1 MGDDPKQ
8 PDSNRTV
15 GQTMF
20 TGVVFAIFSFPI
32 GLLAGECS
40 LRGHLGDGMFGRDSD
55 WSRLI
60 IIVAILAFGICL
72 FIWGLGQRKKMVVA
86 AR

>member
-8 PDSNRTV
+8 PDQKKSA

-20 TGVVFAIFSFPI
+20 MGVVLAIFSFPI

-40 LRGHLGDGMFGRDSD
+40 RRGHLGDGMFGRDSD
-55 WSRLI
+55 WVRLI

-72 FIWGLGQRKKMVVA
+72 FIWGLGQRKEWW
-86 AR
+86 